1 MKVLRNRQQLRIV
14 DIHIH
19 LLRVTIGAM
28 NSSLVKG
35 TPAKQH
41 LPWLLALPKFGIVLL
56 MAALLALLWLLQH
69 SEREEQRNILIKDVL
84 WLEQNLRFHLE
95 GNRDLLQQLAVDM
108 ADPQERERVFRLRS
122 AHLLKNS
129 PEISRISWLDAQRRS
144 IVTLPG
150 HSLQEETSRNSAHTT
165 GAFEV
170 ARKLGKPAYSAPFFS
185 ESKDS
190 FIELLVPVFD
200 ESRLIGMI
208 LASYPLNDLLTNQVP
223 WWFTEKYKVEIVDD
237 NDTLYATKTHL
248 EGLNADN
255 YQIPFDPPGHGL
267 RLKVSNYPND
277 QGMLQ
282 RLLTV
287 SILLLAGGVFWSL
300 WLIRDLMQKS
310 TRAEEALRAEHAFR
324 AAMEDSLTVGM
335 RARDLSGR
343 IIYVNPAFC
352 RMTGFA
358 AEELVDHEPPMP
370 YWAPE
375 HLDDTQ
381 AMHQAVMAGQAPSD
395 GFEITFMRKN
405 GERFRA
411 LVYEAKL
418 IDGNGQHT
426 GWMASVLDITER
438 ERAEELARQQ
448 QEQLQ
453 FTARLVT
460 LGEMASTLAHEL
472 NQPLAAIAS
481 YNTGCLNL
489 LATDN
494 LSCAELKPALEKIG
508 VQAQRAGRIIR
519 RVHDFVRK
527 SEPKR
532 APCALGEVI
541 DDCLGF
547 AEPEAR
553 KRQIRI
559 DANIPP
565 LPLLPA
571 DRLMLEQVVLNLMRN
586 AMDAMSDTPTAYRVL
601 KLAAIV
607 DGNEV
612 RVSISDHGCGISPE
626 IEDKLY
632 TAFFTTKQEGMGV
645 GLSICRSIIEFHRG
659 RLWAEK
665 LPDSP
670 TGSGTIFIFT
680 LPLESA

>member
-1 MKVLRNRQQLRIV
+1 MQ
-14 DIHIH
+14 
-19 LLRVTIGAM
+19 
-28 NSSLVKG
+28 SPG
-35 TPAKQH
+35 TPPLPEKH
-41 LPWLLALPKFGIVLL
+41 RLPWLLALPKFGMLLL
-56 MAALLALLWLLQH
+56 MAALFALLWLLQH
-69 SEREEQRNILIKDVL
+69 SEREERRNILIKDVL

-108 ADPQERERVFRLRS
+108 ADPQERERIFRLRS

-129 PEISRISWLDAQRRS
+129 PEISQISWLDPQGRHLIS
-144 IVTLPG
+144 LPG
-150 HSLQEETSRNSAHTT
+150 YQVSDEQKRVA
-165 GAFEV
+165 GQRARAFEI
-170 ARKLGKPAYSAPFFS
+170 AGKLGKPTYSEPYFTVTR
-185 ESKDS
+185 ES
-190 FIELLVPVFD
+190 LVDLQVPIYD
-200 ESRLIGMI
+200 ESRLIGML

-223 WWFTEKYKVEIVDD
+223 WWFTEKYKLEIVDD
-237 NDTLYATKTHL
+237 NDVLYATKTHL
-248 EGLNADN
+248 EGTNADS
-255 YQIPFDPPGHGL
+255 YQIPFEPPGHGL

-277 QGMLQ
+277 QSILQ
-282 RLLTV
+282 RLLTI

-300 WLIRDLMQKS
+300 WLVRDLMQKS
-310 TRAEEALRAEHAFR
+310 ARAEEALRAEHAFR

-335 RARDLSGR
+335 RARDLNGR
-343 IIYVNPAFC
+343 VIYVNPAFC
-352 RMTGFA
+352 KMTGFT
-358 AEELVDHEPPMP
+358 AEELVNHQPPMP

-381 AMHQAVMAGQAPSD
+381 ALHQAVMAGEAPSE
-395 GFEITFMRKN
+395 GFEITFMRKD

-438 ERAEELARQQ
+438 KHAEEMARQQ

-489 LATDN
+489 LASDK
-494 LSCAELKPALEKIG
+494 LSCEELKPALEKIG

-532 APCALGEVI
+532 APCALGDVI

-547 AEPEAR
+547 VEPEAR

-559 DANIPP
+559 EATIPQ

-571 DRLMLEQVVLNLMRN
+571 DRLMLEQVLLNLMRN
-586 AMDAMSDTPTAYRVL
+586 AMDAMSETPTAYRLLSLRVCSE
-601 KLAAIV
+601 
-607 DGNEV
+607 DDEV
-612 RVSISDHGCGISPE
+612 RVSVSDNGCGIAPE

-659 RLWAEK
+659 RLWAERNNA
-665 LPDSP
+665 SP
-670 TGSGTIFIFT
+670 TGNGTTFIFT
-680 LPLESA
+680 LPLEST

>member
-1 MKVLRNRQQLRIV
+1 MKVLRNRQRLRIV
-14 DIHIH
+14 DIHIQPVG
-19 LLRVTIGAM
+19 VTIATM
-28 NSSLVKG
+28 NSPPLKSRP
-35 TPAKQH
+35 TKQH

-56 MAALLALLWLLQH
+56 MAALLTLLWLLQH
-69 SEREEQRNILIKDVL
+69 SEREEQRSILIKDVL

-129 PEISRISWLDAQRRS
+129 PEISQISWLNADRRS

-150 HSLQEETSRNSAHTT
+150 HSQQEETARNSAHTAR
-165 GAFEV
+165 AFEV
-170 ARKLGKPAYSAPFFS
+170 AKKLGKPAYSAPFFT
-185 ESKDS
+185 EPKDS

-208 LASYPLNDLLTNQVP
+208 LANYPLNDLLTNQVP

-237 NDTLYATKTHL
+237 SDTLYASKTHI
-248 EGLNADN
+248 EGLNADS

-300 WLIRDLMQKS
+300 WLIRDLMHKS

-358 AEELVDHEPPMP
+358 ADELVDHEPPMP

-381 AMHQAVMAGQAPSD
+381 AMHRAVMAGQAPSD
-395 GFEITFMRKN
+395 GFEITFMRKD

-559 DANIPP
+559 DAKIPP

-571 DRLMLEQVVLNLMRN
+571 DRLMLEQVLLNLMRN

-607 DGNEV
+607 DGDEV
-612 RVSISDHGCGISPE
+612 RVSVSDHGCGISPE

>member
-1 MKVLRNRQQLRIV
+1 MDSPIAPLHPDKR
-14 DIHIH
+14 
-19 LLRVTIGAM
+19 
-28 NSSLVKG
+28 
-35 TPAKQH
+35 H

-56 MAALLALLWLLQH
+56 MAALITLLWLLQQ

-108 ADPQERERVFRLRS
+108 TAPQERERLFRLRS
-122 AHLLKNS
+122 THLLKNS
-129 PEISRISWLDAQRRS
+129 PEISQITWLDQNNEV
-144 IVTLPG
+144 IVALPPS
-150 HSLQEETSRNSAHTT
+150 HPQSSKQNTHPSPAKR
-165 GAFEV
+165 AFEV
-170 ARKLGKPAYSAPFFS
+170 AKKLGKPAYSEPFFN
-185 ESKDS
+185 ESRQS
-190 FIELLVPVFD
+190 TIELLVPIYD
-200 ESRLIGMI
+200 ESMLTGM
-208 LASYPLNDLLTNQVP
+208 LLVTYPLNDLLTNQVP
-223 WWFTEKYKVEIVDD
+223 WWFTEKYKVDIVDD
-237 NDTLYATKTHL
+237 NDTLYASKTHL
-248 EGLNADN
+248 EGVYADS

-277 QGMLQ
+277 QSILQ

-300 WLIRDLMQKS
+300 WLVRDLMQKS
-310 TRAEEALRAEHAFR
+310 SRAEEALRAEHAFR

-352 RMTGFA
+352 RMTGFS
-358 AEELVDHEPPMP
+358 AEELVDRVPPMP

-375 HLDDTQ
+375 HLDDTE
-381 AMHQAVMAGQAPSD
+381 AMHRVVLAGQAPTE

-405 GERFRA
+405 GERFQA
-411 LVYEAKL
+411 LIYEAKL

-438 ERAEELARQQ
+438 KHAEELARQQ

-489 LATDN
+489 LASGQAQGKD
-494 LSCAELKPALEKIG
+494 LAPALEKLGI
-508 VQAQRAGRIIR
+508 QAQRAGKIIR

-547 AEPEAR
+547 VEPDAR

-559 DANIPP
+559 DAQIPP
-565 LPLLPA
+565 LPLVPA
-571 DRLMLEQVVLNLMRN
+571 DRLMLEQVLLNLMRN
-586 AMDAMSDTPTAYRVL
+586 GMDAMSDTPLGYRVL
-601 KLAAIV
+601 RIKAVIEN
-607 DGNEV
+607 NEIK
-612 RVSISDHGCGISPE
+612 VSVADQGCGIAPE
-626 IEDKLY
+626 IQDKLY

-659 RLWAEK
+659 RLWAEN
-665 LPDSP
+665 LTETA
-670 TGSGTIFIFT
+670 TGSGTVFMFT
-680 LPLESA
+680 LPLESE